1 MTAKSLVS
9 FVLDRSG
16 SMALIQDDTIGG
28 FNTYLNTL
36 KSKAVKGLRFSLTQF
51 DTQSVDEIYKAVKI
65 KEVKELTKETFVP
78 RSGTPLIDTVC
89 RAIKSAE
96 QYADKDTKVVISI
109 LTDGQENS
117 STEFEWDDL
126 KRLIS
131 QKEELGWEF
140 DFMGAG
146 IDAYAQGAR
155 MGVPDSNTMSYD
167 KSDSRATMDSFRA
180 RASNTVAFAAG
191 AAQNMA
197 YSADQKLKAKDKFD
211 PARK

>member
-131 QKEELGWEF
+131 QQEELGWEI